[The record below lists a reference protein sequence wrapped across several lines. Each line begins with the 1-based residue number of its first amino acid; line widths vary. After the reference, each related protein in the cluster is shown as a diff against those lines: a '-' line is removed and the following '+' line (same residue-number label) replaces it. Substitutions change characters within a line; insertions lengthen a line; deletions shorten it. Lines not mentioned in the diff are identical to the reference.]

1 MKFLKALILFFTPY
15 ANFFEWKVDRFFN
28 NVKSNDSIFTVQK
41 GLLDLMRE
49 NLIVVN
55 VWMERKYKGYKYLKK
70 SVRKK
75 MYLNSSLIVNEFQK
89 QSGGVSEMGK
99 IVSRDEKLKFLTS
112 IMAFLKP
119 GKHYRY
125 IKTAS
130 FGKLLRDPSKEL
142 LEGDC
147 NQIVTLY
154 IYLYSTKFPIDDLQ
168 IKLLPEHVCLH
179 FNGVDIE
186 ATNGTFQ
193 HYKNYT
199 HILPVTEIISTN
211 LLDLADFREEVRE
224 ISPRIFL
231 KSSQLAYSI
240 SSLREI
246 VESNLKIAYKNL
258 AISSMKSG
266 NFSSAIFFAQKL
278 MDNDFLRTVKRNFA
292 VSLFDKSQFEK
303 SLKIFEEIGDDKG
316 RNACLSGMYNQL
328 AKKVSGV
335 RSQSEFR
342 AKKHIYLK
350 MLDIAKRLGDN
361 RLIDNLNKI
370 LK

>member
-15 ANFFEWKVDRFFN
+15 TNFFEWKVDRFFKS
-28 NVKSNDSIFTVQK
+28 VKSDDSIFTVQK
-41 GLLDLMRE
+41 RLLDLMRE

-55 VWMERKYKGYKYLKK
+55 IWMERKYKGYKYLKK
-70 SVRKK
+70 SVRKR
-75 MYLNSSLIVNEFQK
+75 MYINSSLIVKKFYA
-89 QSGGVSEMGK
+89 QSIEVSELGK

-119 GKHYRY
+119 GKHYHY

-154 IYLYSTKFPIDDLQ
+154 IYLYSTKFPIEDLQ

-211 LLDLADFREEVRE
+211 LLDLADFREKVQE
-224 ISPRIFL
+224 ISPRVFL

-258 AISSMKSG
+258 SISSMKSG
-266 NFSSAIFFAQKL
+266 NFSSALFFAEKL
-278 MDNDFLRTVKRNFA
+278 NDFDFLKSVKRSYA
-292 VSLFDKSQFEK
+292 VSLYDKGDFEH
-303 SLKIFEEIGDDKG
+303 SLKVFQELNDENGIK
-316 RNACLSGMYNQL
+316 ASLSGAYNLL
-328 AKKVSGV
+328 ANKVKNV
-335 RSQSEFR
+335 KTQKDFQQN
-342 AKKHIYLK
+342 KHNYRK
-350 MLDIAKRLGDN
+350 MLEIARKLNDQN
-361 RLIDNLNKI
+361 LIENLNRI